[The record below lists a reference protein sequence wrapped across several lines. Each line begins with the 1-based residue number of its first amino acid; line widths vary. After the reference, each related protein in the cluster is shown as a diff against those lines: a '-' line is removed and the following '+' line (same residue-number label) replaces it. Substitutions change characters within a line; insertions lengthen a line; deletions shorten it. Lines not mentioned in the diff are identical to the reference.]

1 MIRLIISTTLLFL
14 TFSLFAQSENYKF
27 SRLDIYD
34 GLSHNQV
41 NGILKDSDGFLW
53 FGTMAG
59 LNRYDGYSFK
69 IFRNKHGDS
78 SSLCNNYIHALYE
91 LPGGKIWIMTTYRKI

>member
-1 MIRLIISTTLLFL
+1 MMRLLILIVLVLL
-14 TFSLFAQSENYKF
+14 SLSFFAQSEQYKF

-41 NGILKDSDGFLW
+41 NGILKDPDGFLW
-53 FGTMAG
+53 FGTMSG

-69 IFRNKHGDS
+69 VFRNKHGDS
-78 SSLCNNYIHALYE
+78 SSLCNNHIHALYE
-91 LPGGKIWIMTTYRKI
+91 LPGGVDR